1 MTTNRMETGEAGVDD
16 RPAGTGFLDSAPA
29 RLSRP
34 VKTSERIAAA
44 LVDDVIREG
53 LQPGDRLPNEAA
65 MVERFGVGR
74 GSLRE
79 ALRILE
85 THGLI
90 SLKSGPG
97 GGPVLLAV
105 DPRDVGRTFSL
116 YLSLRGATIAELIQT
131 RIFIEPMVAR
141 LAAENR
147 EPAALERLQ
156 RALDAEAE
164 ATELDSRFVEAAN
177 DFHYVVSSMTGNSV
191 IDLVATALKQ
201 LYTTK
206 VVSAGIIS
214 QRVAPTIRDEHLEI
228 GKAILEG
235 RAEDAEELM
244 REHMHYY
251 LGRMREVEPQ
261 FTASTISWG

>member
-1 MTTNRMETGEAGVDD
+1 MTTNRMDSADGVAQ
-16 RPAGTGFLDSAPA
+16 RRRGFLDSAPA
-29 RLSRP
+29 QLSRP

-44 LVDDVIREG
+44 LVDDVIREDLG
-53 LQPGDRLPNEAA
+53 PGDRLPNEAA

-97 GGPVLLAV
+97 GGPILLAV

-116 YLSLRGATIAELIQT
+116 YLSLRHATIAELIET

-141 LAAENR
+141 LAASNTDSEAR
-147 EPAALERLQ
+147 ERLAN
-156 RALDAEAE
+156 ALAAEAE
-164 ATELDSRFVEAAN
+164 ATALDSRFVDAAN
-177 DFHYVVSSMTGNSV
+177 DFHYVVGSMTGNSV

-214 QRVAPTIRDEHLEI
+214 QRVAPSIREEHREI
-228 GKAILEG
+228 GQAIIKGDPDL
-235 RAEDAEELM
+235 AEDLM
-244 REHMHYY
+244 RKHMHYY
-251 LGRMREVEPQ
+251 LGRMSEVEPQ

>member
-1 MTTNRMETGEAGVDD
+1 MTTNRMDSREGQPE
-16 RPAGTGFLDSAPA
+16 RRSGFLDSSPA
-29 RLSRP
+29 QLSRP

-44 LVDDVIREG
+44 LVDDVIRED
-53 LQPGDRLPNEAA
+53 LRPGDRLPNEAA

-97 GGPVLLAV
+97 GGPILLAV

-116 YLSLRGATIAELIQT
+116 YLSLRHATISELIET

-141 LAAENR
+141 LAATNPDPEAR
-147 EPAALERLQ
+147 ERLARALE
-156 RALDAEAE
+156 AEAE
-164 ATELDSRFVEAAN
+164 APVLDSRFVDAAN
-177 DFHYVVSSMTGNSV
+177 DFHYVVGSMTGNNV
-191 IDLVATALKQ
+191 FDLVATALKQ
-201 LYTTK
+201 LYTAK

-214 QRVAPTIRDEHLEI
+214 QRVAPSIRDEHREI
-228 GKAILEG
+228 GQAILDG
-235 RAEDAEELM
+235 DPDLAEELM
-244 REHMHYY
+244 RKHMHYY
-251 LGRMREVEPQ
+251 LGRMQDVEPQ